1 MKSFFTPHPMAAAVP
16 AAATVLVLGA
26 SGSGK
31 TTLINLLAR
40 KVIRAPNSDYVRCAV
55 PDLEVKDCI
64 VPYLGHPSHF
74 YVRFLECPGLS
85 GGTNDDAAA
94 LAVCSTTFAAVSPLC
109 ASVLVAV
116 PFSDQLYP
124 SLDTFLHRLFHFI
137 KQCAGKKVTFVI
149 TKVDTVAQY
158 HKATTVIGPSILA
171 WLQTQSDRIPFL
183 ADFLVIGT
191 GSIDI
196 QSLRP
201 RIEKSLF
208 ELGSSL
214 QVVPPPPPPAPRKHV
229 RAEPAD
235 PTDEPPRAAKRVAHP
250 APPPDQMD
258 TK

>member
-1 MKSFFTPHPMAAAVP
+1 MSAAVP
-16 AAATVLVLGA
+16 TAATVLVLGA

-40 KVIRAPNSDYVRCAV
+40 KIVRAPNSDYVPRAA

-94 LAVCSTTFAAVSPLC
+94 LSVCSTTFAAVSPLC
-109 ASVLVAV
+109 ASVLVAI
-116 PFSDQLYP
+116 PFSDQLHP
-124 SLDTFLHRLFHFI
+124 SLDTFLHRVFHFI

-158 HKATTVIGPSILA
+158 NKAITVIGPSILA

-191 GSIDI
+191 GSIDV

-208 ELGSSL
+208 ELGCSL
-214 QVVPPPPPPAPRKHV
+214 QVVPPPVAVPRKHTRSDTV
-229 RAEPAD
+229 AD
-235 PTDEPPRAAKRVAHP
+235 PTDEPPRVAKRLARST
-250 APPPDQMD
+250 PPPDQMD